1 MKMKSVSSLFCAVA
15 FFGTASVA
23 MAGAYGEPEQ
33 AEEMPRSVEVVE
45 EVVEFDEFQPFA
57 YGAAAALYAEE
68 FFDGNAKPKNN
79 SYGWGLNLR
88 AGYRFHPNL
97 AIEGLYEQ
105 VIEYDADQAT
115 DRDTWSLMP
124 NLKVFIIEGFCEPY
138 LSVGGGLMK
147 ANAQKSNVPTED
159 GYGFAGRFA
168 FGADFYATENIFIES
183 EVAYTVPT
191 NGASNYQYL
200 GVSLGIGY
208 AFN

>member
-1 MKMKSVSSLFCAVA
+1 MKMKTVSSLFCAVA
-15 FFGTASVA
+15 FLGTASIA

-33 AEEMPRSVEVVE
+33 AEELPRSVEVAE

-68 FFDGNAKPKNN
+68 FFDGKAKPKNN

-88 AGYRFHPNL
+88 AGYRFHPNV
-97 AIEGLYEQ
+97 AIEALYEQ
-105 VIEYDADQAT
+105 VIQFDADQAT

-124 NLKVFIIEGFCEPY
+124 NAKIFIVEGFCEPY
-138 LSVGGGLMK
+138 VSIGAGLMK
-147 ANAQKSNVPTED
+147 ANAQRTPNIDD
-159 GYGFAGRFA
+159 GFGFAGRFGL
-168 FGADFYATENIFIES
+168 GADFYATENIFIET